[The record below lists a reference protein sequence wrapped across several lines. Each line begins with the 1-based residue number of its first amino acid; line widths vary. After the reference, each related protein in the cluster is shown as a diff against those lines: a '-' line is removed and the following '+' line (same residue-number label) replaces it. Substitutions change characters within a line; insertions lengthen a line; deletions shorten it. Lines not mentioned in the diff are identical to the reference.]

1 MEVVKYI
8 AAFICGAYTSGLIAN
23 SIEDSLVKA
32 LDESILSVF
41 VAIGLIFGMTYVY
54 YSLFDYISKGVKNG
68 VETVKEHNENKRE
81 TEEYLSEMRRS
92 ERQYISAK
100 NSYRYFSD
108 DKIREQLGLSESSFN
123 PVERLALEETAVERG
138 IIDHSPMHEKGSSLL
153 RAINKTANDL

>member
-8 AAFICGAYTSGLIAN
+8 AAFICGAYTTALIVN
-23 SIEDSLVKA
+23 NIGDSLLNA
-32 LDESILSVF
+32 LDESILGVF
-41 VAIGLIFGMTYVY
+41 VGFGLLFGMIYLF

-92 ERQYISAK
+92 ERQYINAK

-108 DKIREQLGLSESSFN
+108 DKIREQLELSDSSFN